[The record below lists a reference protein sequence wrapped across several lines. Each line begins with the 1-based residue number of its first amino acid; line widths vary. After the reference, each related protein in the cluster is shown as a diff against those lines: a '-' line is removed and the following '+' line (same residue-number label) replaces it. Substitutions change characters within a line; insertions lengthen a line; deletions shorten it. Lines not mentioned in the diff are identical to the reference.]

1 MKNNQ
6 ITRVKFSGI
15 VLNGGS
21 SSRMGTPKGEMNVL
35 GRPLIET
42 AIDALMEAGAS
53 EVMIVGGKPFE
64 LKAKDLRFIE
74 DGYPGEGPLGGL
86 VTGLLNARLDQA
98 MVLSNDLMSIDGSTI
113 RKILEYSPMADLT
126 IPVASGVPQ
135 VLTALWKVSCLKI
148 LESAF
153 KSGSRS
159 LKSILSDLDVAE
171 ISGLDGA
178 KFVNANTQ
186 SDIIEYIEDL
196 EEAIE

>member
-1 MKNNQ
+1 
-6 ITRVKFSGI
+6 
-15 VLNGGS
+15 
-21 SSRMGTPKGEMNVL
+21 MGTPKGEMNVL

-98 MVLSNDLMSIDGSTI
+98 MVLSNDLMAIDESTI
-113 RKILEYSPMADLT
+113 RKILEYSQMADLA
-126 IPVASGVPQ
+126 IPMAGGVPQ
-135 VLTALWKVSCLKI
+135 VLTALWKVSCLKV

-153 KSGSRS
+153 KAGSRS
-159 LKSILSDLDVAE
+159 LKSVLEDLDVLE
-171 ISGLDGA
+171 ILELDDA

-186 SDIIEYIEDL
+186 SDIIEYTTTLEGNIE
-196 EEAIE
+196 

>member
-1 MKNNQ
+1 MTQ
-6 ITRVKFSGI
+6 VEFSGI
-15 VLNGGS
+15 VLNGGN
-21 SSRMGTPKGEMNVL
+21 SSRMGTPKGEMNFL
-35 GRPLIET
+35 GRPLIERS
-42 AIDALMEAGAS
+42 INALNEAGAS
-53 EVMIVGGKPFE
+53 EVLIVGGKPFVE
-64 LKAKDLRFIE
+64 ESKGLRFVE
-74 DGYPGEGPLGGL
+74 DVHPGEGPLGGL
-86 VTGLLNARLDQA
+86 ITGLQNARMSQA

-126 IPVASGVPQ
+126 IPIASEVPQ

-171 ISGLDGA
+171 ISGLDSA